1 MQRLKAIEPTAA
13 TGKTKDLFQ
22 AVQAKL
28 GSVPNMFRTMGNSP
42 AVLEGYLAFNTAMSG
57 SSLGA
62 KMGELIALTVANAN
76 GCEYCNA
83 AHTFIGEKMV
93 RIDEGSIVAAREG
106 RSSDAKTQAALEF
119 ARVLVQKKGHVS
131 AQQLATVKAAG
142 YTDAQV
148 AEIIGHV
155 ALNFFTNIFNNAT
168 AVEVDF
174 PEAELVETAVV

>member
-1 MQRLKAIEPTAA
+1 MQRLNAIGPEAA

-22 AVQAKL
+22 SVQAKL

-42 AVLEGYLAFNTAMSG
+42 AVLEGYLAFNAAMS
-57 SSLGA
+57 SASLGA

-93 RIDEGSIVAAREG
+93 HIDPRSIAAARSG
-106 RSSDAKTQAALEF
+106 SSSDAKTHAALEF
-119 ARVLVQKKGHVS
+119 ARTLVRKKGHVS
-131 AQQLATVKAAG
+131 SQEVETLRTAG
-142 YTDAQV
+142 YTDTGI

-155 ALNFFTNIFNNAT
+155 ALNFFTNIFNT
-168 AVEVDF
+168 AADVAVDF
-174 PEAELVETAVV
+174 PQADLVETAVI

>member
-1 MQRLKAIEPTAA
+1 MQRLKAIEPASAA
-13 TGKTKDLFQ
+13 GKTKDLFQ
-22 AVQAKL
+22 GVQSKL

-42 AVLEGYLAFNTAMSG
+42 AVLEGYLAFNAAMGS

-62 KMGELIALTVANAN
+62 KMGELIAITVANAN

-93 RIDEGSIVAAREG
+93 RIDAASIDAARTG
-106 RSSDAKTQAALEF
+106 KSSDAKTQTALEF
-119 ARVLVQKKGHVS
+119 ARTLVQKKGHVS
-131 AQQLATVKAAG
+131 FHELNTLKTAG

-155 ALNFFTNIFNNAT
+155 ALNFFTNIFNT
-168 AVEVDF
+168 STGVEVDF
-174 PEAELVETAVV
+174 PEVELIETAVV